1 MGRDPCLGE
10 LPGVPHGFAT
20 GRVVWKETFPNVPS
34 QQELPGPGRE
44 FPEFGASSPQ
54 TPGTPVGVAWPSR
67 SFAVLEGQGS
77 SRSRDLGGF
86 GSGKPGKPGLGSAG
100 AGTAQGRLREG
111 DPPVPGSIFSF
122 LAPTAGKHGRDE
134 PPSSSA
140 RLLPVFVPVSV
151 PPPGPRTVRAGQD
164 RDVWKGNHRPQAR
177 LCPPNPCGHRAAAP
191 APTAPARSHGGFYT
205 STPKFWLLLPLK
217 NGGIFVQ
224 TRSPPCGKHGQ
235 NPSPSFDISGYSS
248 KYLSTDFV
256 PFPSFQGGSRV
267 SETVIRS
274 RNTWEKLPPLLSA
287 YTSSSTHIFE
297 SPVAFQL
304 GILLKES
311 LSDVLRE
318 VSGCPV
324 TWSISF
330 VSAGLFPGS
339 PGAQGP
345 PPFTRNLGTTTSP
358 GASPPILVFGV
369 SPARLC
375 LSRPGEPRG
384 NSRGAAP
391 ELHRAS
397 CPSLRRGP
405 RLCCHP
411 VRRGRQRGEGSADT
425 SP

>member
-1 MGRDPCLGE
+1 MPCWRVRDHSDPEIWGDSAAESPESGGWAQRELALPRAACGRVTRQSQAQPSPFWHPPPANMGEMSLPPR
-10 LPGVPHGFAT
+10 LPGFC
-20 GRVVWKETFPNVPS
+20 RCLCRCLS
-34 QQELPGPGRE
+34 
-44 FPEFGASSPQ
+44 
-54 TPGTPVGVAWPSR
+54 
-67 SFAVLEGQGS
+67 
-77 SRSRDLGGF
+77 
-86 GSGKPGKPGLGSAG
+86 
-100 AGTAQGRLREG
+100 
-111 DPPVPGSIFSF
+111 
-122 LAPTAGKHGRDE
+122 
-134 PPSSSA
+134 
-140 RLLPVFVPVSV
+140 
-151 PPPGPRTVRAGQD
+151 PPGPGQD

-235 NPSPSFDISGYSS
+235 NPSPSFDISGCSS
-248 KYLSTDFV
+248 KYLSTDFA

-274 RNTWEKLPPLLSA
+274 RNTWEQLPPLLSA
-287 YTSSSTHIFE
+287 YTSSSTHTFE

-311 LSDVLRE
+311 LSDILRE

-330 VSAGLFPGS
+330 VSAGLLPGS

-345 PPFTRNLGTTTSP
+345 PPFTKNLETTTSP
-358 GASPPILVFGV
+358 GSSPPILVFGF

-375 LSRPGEPRG
+375 LPRPGEPRG

-411 VRRGRQRGEGSADT
+411 VRRGRQRGQGSADT